1 MSLRKKIDHHVS
13 TIIFFIILLS
23 LSEIPAM
30 HLDGNWRQLYAC
42 DVQALACVHSRPPA
56 NS

>member
-42 DVQALACVHSRPPA
+42 AVQALACIHSRPPA